1 MSKRLFTRSAVAAGL
16 ATMLISMPVL
26 AQQALRI
33 GVMEDMSGV
42 YSDLAGKGS
51 VVGAQLAI
59 DDFGGKVLG
68 RPIELL
74 SADHQNKADI
84 ASSKAREWYGK
95 DGVGLVVGLS
105 NSAAA
110 LAVRN
115 LSRGLG
121 KIDIVSSAGS
131 SDITGKQCSPTGFHW
146 AFDTYA
152 LGKTVSTATVKS
164 GGDTWYFITAD
175 YAFGHAAQRDATRF
189 IEAAGGKV
197 LGSVKTPVNIPDV
210 ASFLL
215 QAQASKAKIVGLAM
229 AGGDLV
235 TTIKGAGEFGLVER
249 GQKMAGLVIFI
260 TDVHSL
266 GPKTTQGL
274 LLASPFYWD
283 LNDKTRAWS
292 ARFFKIMGKMPS
304 MTQVGT
310 YSAVLHYLKA
320 VQAAGTDEPGAVA
333 AAMRALPV
341 NDFWNKNVK
350 VREDGRVLH
359 DMHLFQVKSPA
370 ESKGPWDLY
379 KLIATTSGDQ
389 AFRPINEGG
398 CPFIK

>member
-379 KLIATTSGDQ
+379 KPIATTSGDQ

>member
-1 MSKRLFTRSAVAAGL
+1 MLKRLLTRPAVAAGVV
-16 ATMLISMPVL
+16 AMLISMPTL
-26 AQQALRI
+26 AQQAIRI

-51 VVGAQLAI
+51 VVGAQFAI
-59 DDFGGKVLG
+59 EDFGGKVLG

-84 ASSKAREWYGK
+84 ASTKAREWYQK
-95 DGVGLVVGLS
+95 DGVGLIVGLS

-131 SDITGKQCSPTGFHW
+131 SDLTGKQCSPTGFHW
-146 AFDTYA
+146 VFDTYA
-152 LGKTVSTATVKS
+152 LGKTVSSATVKS

-175 YAFGHAAQRDATRF
+175 YAFGHAAQRDATKF

-197 LGSVKTPVNIPDV
+197 LGSVKMPVNVSDV

-235 TTIKGAGEFGLVER
+235 TAIKGAGEFGLVAR

-260 TDVHSL
+260 TDIHSL

-283 LNDKTRAWS
+283 LNDDTRAWS
-292 ARFFKIMGKMPS
+292 NRFFKTMGKMPS
-304 MTQVGT
+304 MTQAGT

-320 VQAAGTDEPGAVA
+320 VQAAGTDEPKAVA
-333 AAMRALPV
+333 AKMRALPV

-350 VREDGRVLH
+350 VRDDGRVLH

-379 KLIATTSGDQ
+379 KLIATTPGDQ
-389 AFRPINEGG
+389 AFRPINEGE